1 MGLISRVSSRTYR
14 FFRAITMPILNIDTN
29 SDKVI
34 DQNDLLKL
42 TQAVATTL
50 NKPTSKVLIKVNK
63 MTMSFGGSTEAAAYV
78 NLRSKGNKR
87 YKSARSPKQT
97 HTPNASA
104 HSYASPQERNNTGP
118 TYTFALA
125 SPVASISRFKRATRI
140 AQSSEPILL

>member
-50 NKPTSKVLIKVNK
+50 NKPTTKVLIKVNK
-63 MTMSFGGSTEAAAYV
+63 MTMSFGGSTEPAAYV
-78 NLRSKGNKR
+78 NLRSKGKISKEENIV
-87 YKSARSPKQT
+87 
-97 HTPNASA
+97 HT
-104 HSYASPQERNNTGP
+104 Q
-118 TYTFALA
+118 ALTPII
-125 SPVASISRFKRATRI
+125 SEMFSIKPDRFFIEFYDVLGENVAFNGN
-140 AQSSEPILL
+140 